1 MNDYWNDP
9 PDYPKLP
16 ECPNDKPK
24 CEGTGEYLYDGKT
37 GMVFSCDVCG
47 YQWVI
52 PFPANPEPEGLPDS
66 PSDGTNW
73 TEPISPCPHGKVE
86 QCDACD
92 HLSDLAYDAARER
105 RLR

>member
-1 MNDYWNDP
+1 MIDYWNDP
-9 PDYPKLP
+9 PNYPGPP
-16 ECPNDKPK
+16 ECPNDKQK
-24 CEGTGEYLYDGKT
+24 CDGSGEYLYDGKT

-52 PFPANPEPEGLPDS
+52 PFPADPVSGYETDQEIPEPICEMQQ
-66 PSDGTNW
+66 
-73 TEPISPCPHGKVE
+73 IPCPHGKTE
-86 QCDACD
+86 SCDACD